1 MKSKLLLILA
11 GLWLMLLP
19 GNMIKAD
26 PLPAG
31 ADDRIELSLRSSSLA
46 EYKTTLSITSPKW
59 KKWLR
64 SLEQAE
70 NLPQPAPAYSVL
82 ELAAPVTNGTRQLYR
97 VYSVESG
104 AYLLQLDT
112 RTVYRAPEEMKTDI
126 DRLTQELSV
135 RHFGKPLIW
144 TEVDKLMPKGTVL
157 SITDLETGLTFQGQR
172 RAGSAHMDVQP
183 LTKEDTAIMKTIY
196 GGQWSWQRK
205 AVLVK
210 TPSGVVGAS
219 MHGMP
224 HGGDGIPGNNFNG
237 HFCIHFAGSIT
248 HGSAHSDP
256 AHQVMAQKASGQLE
270 AYHKTLS
277 PLDTVKLFLVAVN
290 QKDRH
295 LVELLLNTGAE
306 TGLAAEWLD
315 DHILNARPIAEPPA
329 PFRIPGEALEAQ
341 FKTRV
346 GISRKG
352 ARPQGIW
359 FRWSLSRTTP
369 TGAWFITDIQPEA
382 VIRDY

>member
-11 GLWLMLLP
+11 GLWFMLLP
-19 GNMIKAD
+19 GNIIEAD

-31 ADDRIELSLRSSSLA
+31 ADDRIELSIRSSSAA
-46 EYKTTLSITSPKW
+46 EYKTTVSISSPKW
-59 KKWLR
+59 KKWLS
-64 SLEQAE
+64 SLEQVE
-70 NLPQPAPAYSVL
+70 SLPQPAPAYSVL
-82 ELAAPVTNGTRQLYR
+82 ELAASASTGTRQLYR
-97 VYSVESG
+97 IYSVESG

-112 RTVYRAPEEMKTDI
+112 RTVYRTPEEMKKDV
-126 DRLTQELSV
+126 DRLRQELAA

-144 TEVDKLMPKGTVL
+144 TEADKMMPKGTVL

-183 LTKEDTAIMKTIY
+183 LTKEDTATMKTIY

-237 HFCIHFAGSIT
+237 HFCIHFSGSIT
-248 HGSAHSDP
+248 HGSSHSDP
-256 AHQVMAQKASGQLE
+256 AHQAMAQKAAGKLE
-270 AYHKTLS
+270 EYHKSLS

-295 LVELLLNTGAE
+295 LLELLLNTDGD

-315 DHILNARPIAEPPA
+315 EHILNARPIAEPPA
-329 PFRIPGEALEAQ
+329 PFRIPGDALEAQ

-369 TGAWFITDIQPEA
+369 VGAWFITDIQPEA
-382 VIRDY
+382 VIRGN

>member
-1 MKSKLLLILA
+1 
-11 GLWLMLLP
+11 
-19 GNMIKAD
+19 MIQAD

-31 ADDRIELSLRSSSLA
+31 ADDRIELSLRSSSAA
-46 EYKTTLSITSPKW
+46 EYKTTVSISSPKW
-59 KKWLR
+59 KKWL
-64 SLEQAE
+64 SSMEQAG

-82 ELAAPVTNGTRQLYR
+82 ELAAPASNGPRQLYR

-104 AYLLQLDT
+104 AYLLELDS
-112 RTVYRAPEEMKTDI
+112 RTVYRTPEEMKTDI
-126 DRLTQELSV
+126 DRLRQELAA
-135 RHFGKPLIW
+135 RHFGKLLTW

-256 AHQVMAQKASGQLE
+256 AHQAMAQKAAGQLE
-270 AYHKTLS
+270 DYHKSLS

-295 LVELLLNTGAE
+295 LLELLLNTGAE
-306 TGLAAEWLD
+306 TSLAAEWLD
-315 DHILNARPIAEPPA
+315 ELILNARPIAEPPA
-329 PFRIPGEALEAQ
+329 PFRIPEDALEAQ
-341 FKTRV
+341 FKSRV

-369 TGAWFITDIQPEA
+369 AGAWFITDIQPEA
-382 VIRDY
+382 VIRGN